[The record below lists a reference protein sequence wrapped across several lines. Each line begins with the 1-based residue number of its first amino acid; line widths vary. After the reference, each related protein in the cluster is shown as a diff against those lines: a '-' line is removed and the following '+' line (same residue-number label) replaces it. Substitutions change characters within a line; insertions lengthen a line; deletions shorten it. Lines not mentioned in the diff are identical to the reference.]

1 MKKTMDNISISII
14 IPLYNA
20 ELYINQCLSSL
31 KNQTFRNWE
40 AIIID
45 DGSKDKSL
53 EICNKCIAGDQR
65 FKLISKPNEGVST
78 TRNKGIQLA
87 KGDFIFFLDADD
99 YLLNSQCLEVL
110 TNLVQTN
117 KVDFIRF
124 EYKAIDGHNNYL
136 FNNKNK
142 HIRKQFYYKKVT
154 PIEYCNK
161 IAYNE
166 FFLCFSFFKSS
177 ILKENKIQ
185 FINGCR
191 MREDADFIIRYLY
204 YCKKVMYIPNE
215 FYAYRK
221 HNNAATSINLKNYE
235 SDLRLVFDS
244 LNTFKDKCSEIE
256 YKKYIYKFLSILAA
270 EQRCSIYTK
279 YYRQI
284 VNQFPIKSIRYK
296 LSKYRVIESIYLFL
310 FQSLRKINICINM
323 ILK

>member
-1 MKKTMDNISISII
+1 MDNITISII

-20 ELYINQCLSSL
+20 ESYVNECLSSL
-31 KNQTFRNWE
+31 KEQTFTNWE

-53 EICNKCIAGDQR
+53 EVCSEYIAGDQR
-65 FKLISKPNEGVST
+65 FKIISKQNEGVSI

-99 YLLNSQCLEVL
+99 YLLDKNCFEVL
-110 TNLVQTN
+110 TNLAQIN
-117 KVDFIRF
+117 QLDFIRF
-124 EYKAIDGHNNYL
+124 EYKAIDNHNNYL
-136 FNNKNK
+136 FNNRNK
-142 HIRKQFYYKKVT
+142 HIRKRFYHKIVT
-154 PIEYCNK
+154 PVDYCNK

-177 ILKENKIQ
+177 ILRENNIQ

-191 MREDADFIIRYLY
+191 MREDADFIIKYLY
-204 YCKKVMYIPNE
+204 YCKKIMYIPNE
-215 FYAYRK
+215 YYAYRK

-235 SDLRLVFDS
+235 SDLKLVFDS
-244 LNTFKDKCSEIE
+244 LNTFKNKCSNIE
-256 YKKYIYKFLSILAA
+256 YKKYIYKFLSTLAA
-270 EQRCSIYTK
+270 EQRCSVHTK

-284 VNQFPIKSIRYK
+284 VNNFPIKSTRYK
-296 LSKYRVIESIYLFL
+296 LSKYRIAEKIYLSL
-310 FQSLRKINICINM
+310 LHLLRKINICINM

>member
-1 MKKTMDNISISII
+1 MDNITISII

-20 ELYINQCLSSL
+20 ESYVNECLSSL
-31 KNQTFRNWE
+31 KEQTFTNWE

-53 EICNKCIAGDQR
+53 EVCSKYIAGDQR
-65 FKLISKPNEGVST
+65 FKIISKQNEGVSI

-99 YLLNSQCLEVL
+99 YLLDKNCLEVL
-110 TNLVQTN
+110 TNLAQIN
-117 KVDFIRF
+117 QLDFIRF
-124 EYKAIDGHNNYL
+124 EYKAIDSHNNYL
-136 FNNKNK
+136 FNNRNK
-142 HIRKQFYYKKVT
+142 HIRKRFYHKIVT
-154 PIEYCNK
+154 PVDYCNK

-166 FFLCFSFFKSS
+166 FFLCFSFFKLS
-177 ILKENKIQ
+177 ILRENNIQ

-204 YCKKVMYIPNE
+204 YCKKIMYIPNE
-215 FYAYRK
+215 YYAYRK

-235 SDLRLVFDS
+235 SDLKLVFDS
-244 LNTFKDKCSEIE
+244 LNTFKNKCSNIE
-256 YKKYIYKFLSILAA
+256 YKKYIYKFLSTLAA
-270 EQRCSIYTK
+270 EQRCSAHTK

-284 VNQFPIKSIRYK
+284 VNNFPIKSMRYK
-296 LSKYRVIESIYLFL
+296 LSKYRIAEKIYL
-310 FQSLRKINICINM
+310 SLLHLSRKINICINM